1 MIFEDSTF
9 AFRSGDK
16 HPVSYTHLDVYKR
29 QEMTDN
35 ALVRRWWDYMA
46 DVIVVEADNAPVSEE
61 LPELFYME

>member
-1 MIFEDSTF
+1 MQKTRGGTGS
-9 AFRSGDK
+9 
-16 HPVSYTHLDVYKR
+16 